1 MPTQPASQVN
11 VGAGQTPLT
20 NVPERRPGMSDYET
34 LQNRTTTSASSTRTF
49 VASIIVVK
57 LPWWKRLWRRVK
69 R

>member
-1 MPTQPASQVN
+1 
-11 VGAGQTPLT
+11 
-20 NVPERRPGMSDYET
+20 MSDYET